1 LTTPLTPA
9 ADRPVQFE
17 DRRQQKTHF
26 TTCYMCACRCGIKVT
41 TEEKPGEPGQPST
54 PQVRFIQGNKNH
66 LVNQGVL
73 CAKGSAGIMKQ
84 YSKAKLQHPMI
95 RRPGT
100 ERGEGIFDPISWDDA
115 LDLLTK
121 RLAHIRATDPK
132 KLAFFTGR
140 DQMQALTGL
149 WAQQFGTPNWAAHGG
164 FCSVNMAAAGLYS
177 IGYSFWEF
185 GAPDWDRAK
194 YFVLWG
200 VAEDHSSNPIKI
212 GLDKLKTRGAK
223 FVSVNPV
230 RTGYSAIADEWVP
243 IRPGTDGLFA
253 LAIVHELLNNDW
265 IDHEYLARY
274 TNAPWL
280 VIDAPGTSQDGLF
293 LRDEEGKPLVWDQ
306 NTQSAKRMEKGVAPA
321 LMWSGSIPSPAARY
335 QPPGAGRNEV
345 AVPTEGRD
353 EPKGSQ
359 RARVRADA
367 REFDDGFANSPPSPS
382 ALSRAAGE
390 GTTRARTVFSL
401 ILNRYTKPEYAAE
414 NVSAQ
419 CGVPAEQIK
428 RIAAE
433 IAQIAFKETIELP
446 CEWTDIYGNQH
457 NKVVG
462 RPVAFY
468 AMRGISAHANGF
480 QSCRSLHLIQMLLGA
495 LDGPGNFRSK
505 APFPRP
511 IPPAQ
516 LPENDPGLINAPNTA
531 LSKTPLGFPTRPEEL
546 AIDANGQPLRID
558 KAYSWEAPLAS
569 HGMMHAVI
577 KNAVEGDPYKIDT
590 LILFMANMAWNSAM
604 NTAQTQDMLRAKS
617 TDGEYKIPFLVVADA
632 FDSETVRFA
641 DLVLPDTTY
650 LERYDAISFL
660 DRPISEPDAAA
671 DAIRHP
677 ILPLD
682 RDVRP
687 WQDVLV
693 DLATRLKFP
702 AFVTSDGEKKFAGY
716 TDFIVN
722 YERAPGIG
730 FLGGFRGKDGEKSLR
745 GEANPNQWKAYIEA
759 QSFFAHHW
767 PENQRWM
774 RAVNRDYLNAATDA
788 GFIPKAEPIIAQLYS
803 EPLQKFRLAGAGAYV
818 GAKPTR
824 EIDRERLQKYFDP
837 LPVWYEPT
845 PSPASRDQP
854 LGAGRNEVA
863 VPTEGRDEPKGSQR
877 VSDRACPGL
886 DPGAGEGGKLESNI
900 ALPSTALT
908 PTLSRDAGE
917 GDNYPLHAITQRP
930 MMMYHSWDSQNAWLR
945 QIISQNYLYVNTTT
959 ATKLGLHDLDW
970 IWVESLNGKI
980 RCQMKTMAG
989 VESNTVWTWNAI
1001 GKMSEA
1007 WGLEKDAAE
1016 ATVGFLLNHLIS
1028 ESVSGSS
1035 GERLSNSDPIT
1046 GQAAW
1051 YDLKVRIYK
1060 AEEKGIWPKLEFGRK

>member
-1 LTTPLTPA
+1 
-9 ADRPVQFE
+9 
-17 DRRQQKTHF
+17 
-26 TTCYMCACRCGIKVT
+26 VT
-41 TEEKPGEPGQPST
+41 TEQRNGKAR
-54 PQVRFIQGNKNH
+54 VRFIQGNKNH

-84 YSKAKLQHPMI
+84 YSNAKLQHPML

-100 ERGEGIFDPISWDDA
+100 ERGDGIFDPISWDDA
-115 LDLLTK
+115 LNLLTK
-121 RLAHIRATDPK
+121 RLAHIRTTDPK

-185 GAPDWDRAK
+185 GSPDWDRAK

-253 LAIVHELLNNDW
+253 LAIVHELIKHDW

-280 VIDAPGTSQDGLF
+280 VIDAPGTSQGGLF
-293 LRDEEGKPLVWDQ
+293 LRDAEGKPLVWDQ
-306 NTQSAKRMEKGVAPA
+306 NTTSVQRMVKGVAPA
-321 LMWSGSIPSPAARY
+321 LDWNG
-335 QPPGAGRNEV
+335 V
-345 AVPTEGRD
+345 T
-353 EPKGSQ
+353 
-359 RARVRADA
+359 
-367 REFDDGFANSPPSPS
+367 SPPAQDSS
-382 ALSRAAGE
+382 TQRV
-390 GTTRARTVFSL
+390 RTVFSL
-401 ILNRYTKPEYAAE
+401 ILHRYRQNEYAPDAVAE
-414 NVSAQ
+414 RCGVSA
-419 CGVPAEQIK
+419 AQIR

-433 IAQIAFKETIELP
+433 IAHVAFKETIEVA
-446 CEWTDIYGNQH
+446 CAWTDVYGNRH
-457 NKVVG
+457 DKVVG

-468 AMRGISAHANGF
+468 AMRGISAHGNGF
-480 QSCRSLHLIQMLLGA
+480 QTCRSLHLIQMLIGA

-516 LPENDPGLINAPNTA
+516 LPENDASLIDAPNTA

-546 AIDANGQPLRID
+546 ALDANGQALRLD
-558 KAYSWEAPLAS
+558 KAYSWQAPLAT

-577 KNAVEGDPYKIDT
+577 KNAVEGDPYYIDT
-590 LILFMANMAWNSAM
+590 LMLFMANMAWNSAM
-604 NTAQTQDMLRAKS
+604 NTAETQDMLRAK
-617 TDGEYKIPFLVVADA
+617 DEAGHHKIPFLVVADA
-632 FDSETVRFA
+632 FDSEMVRFA

-702 AFVTSDGEKKFAGY
+702 AFVNAEGARKFASY

-730 FLGGFRGKDGEKSLR
+730 FLGGFRGKTGEKSLR
-745 GEANPNQWKAYIEA
+745 GEPNPNQWQDYIKAE
-759 QSFFAHHW
+759 SFFAHHW

-774 RAVNRDYLNAATDA
+774 RGVNREYLEAAADA
-788 GFIPKAEPIIAQLYS
+788 AFIPKAEPIIAQLYS
-803 EPLQKFRLAGAGAYV
+803 EPLQKFRLAGQGLYAGP
-818 GAKPTR
+818 KPTR
-824 EIDRERLQKYFDP
+824 GVDKARLTEYFDP
-837 LPVWYEPT
+837 LPMWY
-845 PSPASRDQP
+845 SPFSP
-854 LGAGRNEVA
+854 L
-863 VPTEGRDEPKGSQR
+863 PTER
-877 VSDRACPGL
+877 
-886 DPGAGEGGKLESNI
+886 
-900 ALPSTALT
+900 
-908 PTLSRDAGE
+908 
-917 GDNYPLHAITQRP
+917 GDTDYPLHALTQRP
-930 MMMYHSWDSQNAWLR
+930 MMMYHSWDAQNAWLR
-945 QIISQNYLYVNTTT
+945 QIISQNYLYV
-959 ATKLGLHDLDW
+959 ATRKARELGLNDLDW
-970 IWVESLNGKI
+970 VWVESAHGKI
-980 RCQMKTMAG
+980 RCQMKTMDG
-989 VESNTVWTWNAI
+989 VEANTVWTWNAI

-1007 WGLEKDAAE
+1007 WGLAKDASE

-1028 ESVSGSS
+1028 ESTRTVS
-1035 GERLSNSDPIT
+1035 GERFSNSDPIT

-1051 YDLKVRIYK
+1051 YDLRVRIRK
-1060 AEEKGIWPKLEFGRK
+1060 ADETGVWPQINFGAKP

>member
-1 LTTPLTPA
+1 
-9 ADRPVQFE
+9 
-17 DRRQQKTHF
+17 
-26 TTCYMCACRCGIKVT
+26 MCACRCGINVT
-41 TEEKPGEPGQPST
+41 TEDKDGT
-54 PQVRFIQGNKNH
+54 PHVRFIQGNRNH

-100 ERGEGIFDPISWDDA
+100 ERGDGIFDPISWDDA
-115 LDLLTK
+115 LELLTK

-185 GAPDWDRAK
+185 GSPDWDRAK

-212 GLDKLKTRGAK
+212 GLDKLKSRGAK

-253 LAIVHELLNNDW
+253 LAIVHELIKHDW
-265 IDHEYLARY
+265 IDHEYLVKY

-293 LRDEEGKPLVWDQ
+293 LRDAEGKPLVFDQ
-306 NTQSAKRMEKGVAPA
+306 NTQTPCRMERGVAPA
-321 LMWSGSIPSPAARY
+321 LHWTG
-335 QPPGAGRNEV
+335 EV
-345 AVPTEGRD
+345 NGNAV
-353 EPKGSQ
+353 
-359 RARVRADA
+359 
-367 REFDDGFANSPPSPS
+367 
-382 ALSRAAGE
+382 
-390 GTTRARTVFSL
+390 RTVFSL
-401 ILNRYTKPEYAAE
+401 ILDRYSTDEYAPETVA
-414 NVSAQ
+414 AR
-419 CGVPAEQIK
+419 CGVPAEQI
-428 RIAAE
+428 RRVAAE
-433 IAQIAFKETIELP
+433 IAHVAFKETIELP
-446 CEWTDIYGNQH
+446 CVWTDIYGNVH
-457 NKVVG
+457 DKVVG

-468 AMRGISAHANGF
+468 AMRGISAHSNGF
-480 QSCRSLHLIQMLLGA
+480 QTCRSLHLIQMLLGA

-516 LPENDPGLINAPNTA
+516 LPENDASLINAPNTA

-546 AIDANGQPLRID
+546 ALDAHGNALRLD

-577 KNAVEGDPYKIDT
+577 KNAVEGDPYEIDT

-604 NTAQTQDMLRAKS
+604 NTAETQGMLRAK
-617 TDGEYKIPFLVVADA
+617 DEAGNHKIPFLVVADA
-632 FDSETVRFA
+632 FDSEMVRFA

-650 LERYDAISFL
+650 LERFDAISFL

-693 DLATRLKFP
+693 ELATRLKFP
-702 AFVTSDGEKKFAGY
+702 AFINTEGERKFAGY

-745 GEANPNQWKAYIEA
+745 GEPNPNQWRDYIKAE
-759 QSFFAHHW
+759 SFFAHHW

-774 RAVNRDYLNAATDA
+774 RGVNRDYLQAAADA
-788 GFIPKAEPIIAQLYS
+788 AFIPKPEPIIAQLYS
-803 EPLQKFRLAGAGAYV
+803 EPLQKFRLAGQGLYAGPQ
-818 GAKPTR
+818 PTR
-824 EIDRERLQKYFDP
+824 EVDKARLREYFDP
-837 LPVWYEPT
+837 LPSWYPT
-845 PSPASRDQP
+845 DSK
-854 LGAGRNEVA
+854 G
-863 VPTEGRDEPKGSQR
+863 DEF
-877 VSDRACPGL
+877 
-886 DPGAGEGGKLESNI
+886 
-900 ALPSTALT
+900 
-908 PTLSRDAGE
+908 
-917 GDNYPLHAITQRP
+917 PLHAITQRP

-945 QIISQNYLYVNTTT
+945 QIISQNYLYV
-959 ATKLGLHDLDW
+959 ATSKARELGLNDLDW
-970 IWVESLNGKI
+970 VWVESMNGKI
-980 RCQMKTMAG
+980 RCQMKTMEG
-989 VESNTVWTWNAI
+989 VEANTVWTWNAI

-1007 WGLEKDAAE
+1007 WGLAKDASE

-1028 ESVSGSS
+1028 ESVRASTD
-1035 GERLSNSDPIT
+1035 ERLSNSDPIT

-1051 YDLKVRIYK
+1051 YDLRVRIRK
-1060 AEEKGIWPKLEFGRK
+1060 ADETGVWPKLEFGARP

>member
-1 LTTPLTPA
+1 MHHSQVPLTPA
-9 ADRPVQFE
+9 AERPIRFE
-17 DRRQQKTHF
+17 DRSRQQVHH

-41 TEEKPGEPGQPST
+41 TEERDGKPH
-54 PQVRFIQGNKNH
+54 VRFIQGNKNH
-66 LVNQGVL
+66 IVNQGVL

-84 YSKAKLQHPMI
+84 YSKAKLQHPLI
-95 RRPGT
+95 RRAGS
-100 ERGEGIFDPISWDDA
+100 ERGEGLYDPISWDDA
-115 LDLLTK
+115 LDLLSK

-243 IRPGTDGLFA
+243 IRPGTDGLLA
-253 LAIVHELLNNDW
+253 LAIVHELLGNGW
-265 IDHEYLARY
+265 IDHAYLARY

-280 VIDAPGTSQDGLF
+280 VIDAPGTTDDGLF
-293 LRDEEGKPLVWDQ
+293 LRDGEGKPLVWDQ
-306 NTQSAKRMEKGVAPA
+306 NSNAAKRMEKGAAPA
-321 LMWSGSIPSPAARY
+321 LVWQGE
-335 QPPGAGRNEV
+335 AG
-345 AVPTEGRD
+345 GR
-353 EPKGSQ
+353 
-359 RARVRADA
+359 RV
-367 REFDDGFANSPPSPS
+367 
-382 ALSRAAGE
+382 
-390 GTTRARTVFSL
+390 RTVFSL
-401 ILNRYTKPEYAAE
+401 IVDRYSGEAYAPDA
-414 NVSAQ
+414 VAAR
-419 CGVPAEQIK
+419 CGVPAEQI
-428 RIAAE
+428 RRLAAE
-433 IAQIAFKETIELP
+433 MAQIAFHETIELP
-446 CEWTDIYGNQH
+446 CRWTDIYGNEH
-457 NKVVG
+457 DTVVG

-480 QSCRSLHLIQMLLGA
+480 QTCRSLHLIQMLLGA

-516 LPENDPGLINAPNTA
+516 LPENDPGLINAPDTA

-546 AIDANGQPLRID
+546 ALDGNGQPLRLD

-577 KNAVEGDPYKIDT
+577 KNAVDGDPYEIDT

-604 NTAQTQDMLRAKS
+604 NTAGTQDMLRAK
-617 TDGEYKIPFLVVADA
+617 DEAGNHRIPFLVVADA
-632 FDSETVRFA
+632 FDSEMTRFA

-693 DLATRLKFP
+693 ELAGRLRFP
-702 AFVTSDGEKKFAGY
+702 AFVHGDGERKGQPKFAGY

-730 FLGGFRGKDGEKSLR
+730 FLGGFRGKDGGKSLR
-745 GEANPNQWKAYIEA
+745 GEPNPQQWQAYIGA

-767 PENQRWM
+767 PDNQRWM
-774 RAVNRDYLNAATDA
+774 RAVNRDYLQAAADA
-788 GFIPKAEPIIAQLYS
+788 AFIPKPEPIIAQLYS
-803 EPLQKFRLAGAGAYV
+803 EPLQKFRLAGRGQYS
-818 GAKPTR
+818 GPNPTR
-824 EIDRERLQKYFDP
+824 ELDRQRLADYFDP
-837 LPVWYEPT
+837 LPDWYST
-845 PSPASRDQP
+845 DAVY
-854 LGAGRNEVA
+854 GRNV
-863 VPTEGRDEPKGSQR
+863 D
-877 VSDRACPGL
+877 D
-886 DPGAGEGGKLESNI
+886 
-900 ALPSTALT
+900 
-908 PTLSRDAGE
+908 
-917 GDNYPLHAITQRP
+917 YPLHAITQRP

-945 QIISQNYLYVNTTT
+945 QIVGQNYLYV
-959 ATKLGLHDLDW
+959 ATSKARELGLADLDW
-970 IWVESLNGKI
+970 VWVESEHGRI
-980 RCQMKTMAG
+980 RCQMKTMEG
-989 VESNTVWTWNAI
+989 VEANTVWTWNAI

-1007 WGLEKDAAE
+1007 WGLARDASE
-1016 ATVGFLLNHLIS
+1016 ATVGFLLNHLIA
-1028 ESVSGSS
+1028 ESVRVDGK
-1035 GERLSNSDPIT
+1035 RLSNSDPIT

-1051 YDLKVRIYK
+1051 YDLRVRIRK
-1060 AEEKGIWPKLEFGRK
+1060 ADETGVWPKLDFGRAR

>member
-1 LTTPLTPA
+1 
-9 ADRPVQFE
+9 
-17 DRRQQKTHF
+17 
-26 TTCYMCACRCGIKVT
+26 MCACRCGINVT
-41 TEEKPGEPGQPST
+41 TEERDGKPH
-54 PQVRFIQGNKNH
+54 VRFIQGNRNH

-100 ERGEGIFDPISWDDA
+100 ERGDGIYDPISWDDA

-212 GLDKLKTRGAK
+212 GLDKLKSRGAK

-253 LAIVHELLNNDW
+253 LAIVHELLLNDQ

-293 LRDEEGKPLVWDQ
+293 LRDAEGKPLVWDQ
-306 NTQSAKRMEKGVAPA
+306 NSQSPKRMEKGVAPA
-321 LMWSGSIPSPAARY
+321 LNWSGS
-335 QPPGAGRNEV
+335 
-345 AVPTEGRD
+345 VPLALEGR
-353 EPKGSQ
+353 G
-359 RARVRADA
+359 ARG
-367 REFDDGFANSPPSPS
+367 EGDGGITNQTALSAQPSPS
-382 ALSRAAGE
+382 PQPLPPQGGGAR
-390 GTTRARTVFSL
+390 TARTVMSL
-401 ILNRYTKPEYAAE
+401 ILERYTSQDYAPESVA
-414 NVSAQ
+414 SR
-419 CGVPAEQIK
+419 CGVPAEQIR

-433 IAQIAFKETIELP
+433 IAHVAFKETIEVK
-446 CEWTDIYGNQH
+446 CDWTDIYGNVH
-457 NKVVG
+457 DKVVG

-480 QSCRSLHLIQMLLGA
+480 QTCRSLHLIQMLIGA

-516 LPENDPGLINAPNTA
+516 LPENDASLINAPNTA

-546 AIDANGQPLRID
+546 ALDAQGNALRLD
-558 KAYSWEAPLAS
+558 KAYSWEAPLAA

-577 KNAVEGDPYKIDT
+577 KNAVDGDPYEIDT

-604 NTAQTQDMLRAKS
+604 NTAETQGMLRAK
-617 TDGEYKIPFLVVADA
+617 DEAGNHKIPFLVVADA
-632 FDSETVRFA
+632 FDSEMVRFA

-702 AFVTSDGEKKFAGY
+702 AFVTPDGEKKFAGY

-745 GEANPNQWKAYIEA
+745 GEPNPNQWRDYIKAE
-759 QSFFAHHW
+759 SFFAHHW

-774 RAVNRDYLNAATDA
+774 RGVNRDYLQAAADA
-788 GFIPKAEPIIAQLYS
+788 AFIPKPDPIIAQLYS
-803 EPLQKFRLAGAGAYV
+803 EPLQKFRLAGQGLYD
-818 GAKPTR
+818 GPQPTR
-824 EIDRERLQKYFDP
+824 EVDKARLTAYFDP
-837 LPVWYEPT
+837 LPCWYSPFSPLPPGGGGAGGEGETDDEDSRLAFQPRP
-845 PSPASRDQP
+845 PSPQP
-854 LGAGRNEVA
+854 LSPQGRGA
-863 VPTEGRDEPKGSQR
+863 
-877 VSDRACPGL
+877 
-886 DPGAGEGGKLESNI
+886 
-900 ALPSTALT
+900 
-908 PTLSRDAGE
+908 RDA
-917 GDNYPLHAITQRP
+917 YPLHAITQRP

-945 QIISQNYLYVNTTT
+945 QIISQNYLYV
-959 ATKLGLHDLDW
+959 ATSKARELELNDLDW
-970 IWVESLNGKI
+970 VWLESPNGKI
-980 RCQMKTMAG
+980 RCQMKTMEG
-989 VESNTVWTWNAI
+989 VEANTVWTWNAI

-1007 WGLEKDAAE
+1007 WGLEKDASE

-1028 ESVSGSS
+1028 ESTRAKS
-1035 GERLSNSDPIT
+1035 GERFSNSDPIT

-1051 YDLKVRIYK
+1051 YDLRVRIRK
-1060 AEEKGIWPKLEFGRK
+1060 ADETGVWPKLEFKQ

>member
-1 LTTPLTPA
+1 
-9 ADRPVQFE
+9 
-17 DRRQQKTHF
+17 
-26 TTCYMCACRCGIKVT
+26 MCACRCGINVT
-41 TEEKPGEPGQPST
+41 TVERDGK
-54 PQVRFIQGNKNH
+54 PQVRFIQGNRNH

-84 YSKAKLQHPMI
+84 YSKAKLQHPML

-100 ERGEGIFDPISWDDA
+100 ERGDGIFDAISWHDA
-115 LDLLTK
+115 LNLLTK

-132 KLAFFTGR
+132 RLAFFTGR

-185 GAPDWDRAK
+185 GSPDWDRAK

-212 GLDKLKTRGAK
+212 GLDKLKSRGAK

-253 LAIVHELLNNDW
+253 LAIVHELINHDC
-265 IDHEYLARY
+265 IDHDYLVKY
-274 TNAPWL
+274 SNAPWL
-280 VIDAPGTSQDGLF
+280 VIDAPGTSQHGLF
-293 LRDEEGKPLVWDQ
+293 LRDGKEKPLVWDQ
-306 NTQSAKRMEKGVAPA
+306 HTQTARRMEKGVAPA
-321 LMWSGSIPSPAARY
+321 LNWQGS
-335 QPPGAGRNEV
+335 
-345 AVPTEGRD
+345 
-353 EPKGSQ
+353 
-359 RARVRADA
+359 ADA
-367 REFDDGFANSPPSPS
+367 QPV
-382 ALSRAAGE
+382 
-390 GTTRARTVFSL
+390 RTVFSL
-401 ILNRYTKPEYAAE
+401 ILERYCTDESAPETIAAR
-414 NVSAQ
+414 
-419 CGVPAEQIK
+419 CGVPAEQIR

-433 IAQIAFKETIELP
+433 IAHVAFKETITLP
-446 CEWTDIYGNQH
+446 CVWTDIYGNVH
-457 NKVVG
+457 DTVVG

-480 QSCRSLHLIQMLLGA
+480 QTCRALHLIQMLIGA

-516 LPENDPGLINAPNTA
+516 LPENDASLINAPNTA

-546 AIDANGQPLRID
+546 ALDGNGNALRLD
-558 KAYSWEAPLAS
+558 KAFSWEAPLAS

-577 KNAVEGDPYKIDT
+577 KNAVEGDPYPIDT

-604 NTAQTQDMLRAKS
+604 NTAETQAMLRAKDADS
-617 TDGEYKIPFLVVADA
+617 RADDGWGNHKIPFLVVADA
-632 FDSETVRFA
+632 FDSEMVRFA

-693 DLATRLKFP
+693 ELATRLKFP
-702 AFVTSDGEKKFAGY
+702 AFVNAEGERKFEGY

-730 FLGGFRGKDGEKSLR
+730 FLGGFRGKNGEKSLR
-745 GEANPNQWKAYIEA
+745 GEPNKNQWQDYIKAE
-759 QSFFAHHW
+759 SFFAHHW

-774 RAVNRDYLNAATDA
+774 RGVNRDYLQAAADA
-788 GFIPKAEPIIAQLYS
+788 AFIPKPEPIIAQLYS
-803 EPLQKFRLAGAGAYV
+803 EPLQKFRLAGQGLYAGPQ
-818 GAKPTR
+818 PTR
-824 EIDRERLQKYFDP
+824 EVDKTRLSEYFDP
-837 LPVWYEPT
+837 LPIWYAT
-845 PSPASRDQP
+845 D
-854 LGAGRNEVA
+854 
-863 VPTEGRDEPKGSQR
+863 T
-877 VSDRACPGL
+877 
-886 DPGAGEGGKLESNI
+886 
-900 ALPSTALT
+900 T
-908 PTLSRDAGE
+908 
-917 GDNYPLHAITQRP
+917 GDDYPLHAITQRP

-945 QIISQNYLYVNTTT
+945 QIISQNYLYV
-959 ATKLGLHDLDW
+959 AVSKARELGLNDLDW
-970 IWVESLNGKI
+970 VWVESAHGKI
-980 RCQMKTMAG
+980 RCQMKTMEG
-989 VESNTVWTWNAI
+989 VEANTVWTWNAI

-1007 WGLEKDAAE
+1007 WGLAKDAPE

-1028 ESVSGSS
+1028 ESVRAAS
-1035 GERLSNSDPIT
+1035 GERFSNSDPIT

-1051 YDLKVRIYK
+1051 YDLRVRIRK
-1060 AEEKGIWPKLEFGRK
+1060 ADEIGIWPKLEFGKKL

>member
-1 LTTPLTPA
+1 
-9 ADRPVQFE
+9 
-17 DRRQQKTHF
+17 
-26 TTCYMCACRCGIKVT
+26 MCACRCGIKVT

-54 PQVRFIQGNKNH
+54 PFVRFIQGNKNH

-115 LDLLTK
+115 LELLTQ

-253 LAIVHELLNNDW
+253 LAIVHELLKNDW
-265 IDHEYLARY
+265 IDHEYLAKY

-306 NTQSAKRMEKGVAPA
+306 NTNSATRMEKGVAPA
-321 LMWSGSIPSPAARY
+321 LVWDG
-335 QPPGAGRNEV
+335 
-345 AVPTEGRD
+345 AVPKTVTPAKAATQTESV
-353 EPKGSQ
+353 ENE
-359 RARVRADA
+359 DA
-367 REFDDGFANSPPSPS
+367 SSK
-382 ALSRAAGE
+382 
-390 GTTRARTVFSL
+390 TVNVKTVLSL
-401 ILNRYTKPEYAAE
+401 ILSRYTTSEYAPESVA
-414 NVSAQ
+414 AQ
-419 CGVPAEQIK
+419 CGVAADQIK

-446 CEWTDIYGNQH
+446 CEWTDVYGNKH
-457 NKVVG
+457 DKVVG

-480 QSCRSLHLIQMLLGA
+480 QTCRSLHLIQMLLGA

-516 LPENDPGLINAPNTA
+516 LPENDPGLIDAPNTA

-546 AIDANGQPLRID
+546 AIDAKGNPLRID

-577 KNAVEGDPYKIDT
+577 KNAVDGDPYKIDT

-604 NTAQTQDMLRAKS
+604 NTALTQDMLRAKS
-617 TDGEYKIPFLVVADA
+617 PDGEYKIPFLVVADA

-693 DLATRLKFP
+693 ELATRLKFP
-702 AFVTSDGEKKFAGY
+702 AFVKPDGEKKFAGY

-759 QSFFAHHW
+759 QSFFAYHW

-774 RAVNRDYLNAATDA
+774 RAVNRDYLNAAADA

-803 EPLQKFRLAGAGAYV
+803 EPLQKFRLAGAGLYT
-818 GAKPTR
+818 GATPTR
-824 EIDRERLQKYFDP
+824 EIDKARLATYFDP
-837 LPVWYEPT
+837 LPIWYPVESIEVS
-845 PSPASRDQP
+845 SPKSHRTDF
-854 LGAGRNEVA
+854 
-863 VPTEGRDEPKGSQR
+863 
-877 VSDRACPGL
+877 
-886 DPGAGEGGKLESNI
+886 
-900 ALPSTALT
+900 
-908 PTLSRDAGE
+908 
-917 GDNYPLHAITQRP
+917 PLHAITQRP

-945 QIISQNYLYVNTTT
+945 QIISQNYLYVNTQT
-959 ATKLGLHDLDW
+959 AATFGLADLDW
-970 IWVESLNGKI
+970 IWVESPNGKI

-989 VESNTVWTWNAI
+989 VEANTVWTWNAI

-1028 ESVSGSS
+1028 ESVGTDS

-1060 AEEKGIWPKLEFGRK
+1060 ANETGVWPKLEFGRKS

>member
-1 LTTPLTPA
+1 
-9 ADRPVQFE
+9 
-17 DRRQQKTHF
+17 
-26 TTCYMCACRCGIKVT
+26 MCACRCGINVT
-41 TEEKPGEPGQPST
+41 TEDKDGT
-54 PQVRFIQGNKNH
+54 PHVRFIQGNRNH

-100 ERGEGIFDPISWDDA
+100 ERGDGIFDPISWDDA
-115 LDLLTK
+115 LELLTK

-185 GAPDWDRAK
+185 GSPDWDRAK

-212 GLDKLKTRGAK
+212 GLDKLKSRGAK

-253 LAIVHELLNNDW
+253 LAIVHELIKHDW
-265 IDHEYLARY
+265 IDHEYLVKY

-293 LRDEEGKPLVWDQ
+293 LRDAEGKPLVFDQ
-306 NTQSAKRMEKGVAPA
+306 NTQTPCRMERGVAPA
-321 LMWSGSIPSPAARY
+321 LHWTG
-335 QPPGAGRNEV
+335 EV
-345 AVPTEGRD
+345 NGNAV
-353 EPKGSQ
+353 
-359 RARVRADA
+359 
-367 REFDDGFANSPPSPS
+367 
-382 ALSRAAGE
+382 
-390 GTTRARTVFSL
+390 RTVFSL
-401 ILNRYTKPEYAAE
+401 ILDRYSTDEYAPETVA
-414 NVSAQ
+414 AR
-419 CGVPAEQIK
+419 CGVPAEQI
-428 RIAAE
+428 RRVAAE
-433 IAQIAFKETIELP
+433 IAHVAFKETIELP
-446 CEWTDIYGNQH
+446 CVWTDIYGNVH
-457 NKVVG
+457 DKVVG

-468 AMRGISAHANGF
+468 AMRGISAHSNGF
-480 QSCRSLHLIQMLLGA
+480 QTCRSLHLIQMLLGA

-516 LPENDPGLINAPNTA
+516 LPENDASLINAPNTA

-546 AIDANGQPLRID
+546 ALDAHGNALRLD

-577 KNAVEGDPYKIDT
+577 KNAVEGDPYEIDT

-604 NTAQTQDMLRAKS
+604 NTAETQGMLRAK
-617 TDGEYKIPFLVVADA
+617 DEAGNHKIPFLVVADA
-632 FDSETVRFA
+632 FDSEMVRFA

-650 LERYDAISFL
+650 LERFDAISFL

-693 DLATRLKFP
+693 ELATRLKFP
-702 AFVTSDGEKKFAGY
+702 AFINTEGERKFAGY

-745 GEANPNQWKAYIEA
+745 GEPNPNQWRDYIKAE
-759 QSFFAHHW
+759 SFFAHHW

-774 RAVNRDYLNAATDA
+774 RGVNRDYLQAAADA
-788 GFIPKAEPIIAQLYS
+788 AFIPKPEPIIAQLYS
-803 EPLQKFRLAGAGAYV
+803 EPLQKFRLAGQGLYAGPQ
-818 GAKPTR
+818 PTR
-824 EIDRERLQKYFDP
+824 EVDKARLREYFDP
-837 LPVWYEPT
+837 LPSWYPT
-845 PSPASRDQP
+845 DSK
-854 LGAGRNEVA
+854 G
-863 VPTEGRDEPKGSQR
+863 DEF
-877 VSDRACPGL
+877 
-886 DPGAGEGGKLESNI
+886 
-900 ALPSTALT
+900 
-908 PTLSRDAGE
+908 
-917 GDNYPLHAITQRP
+917 PLHAITQRP

-945 QIISQNYLYVNTTT
+945 QIISQNYLYV
-959 ATKLGLHDLDW
+959 ATSKARELGLNDLDW
-970 IWVESLNGKI
+970 VWVESANGKI
-980 RCQMKTMAG
+980 RCQMKTMEG
-989 VESNTVWTWNAI
+989 VEANTVWTWNAI

-1007 WGLEKDAAE
+1007 WGLAKDASE

-1028 ESVSGSS
+1028 ESVRASS
-1035 GERLSNSDPIT
+1035 DERLSNSDPIT

-1051 YDLKVRIYK
+1051 YDLRVRIRK
-1060 AEEKGIWPKLEFGRK
+1060 ADETGVWPKLEFGARP